1 MRLRTPDLNLPF
13 AEPNSRNTAVHRI
26 LRPPPRQF
34 PRTADFMHLLTR
46 EYIDW
51 LLRAA
56 DTPAVYAETLVSR
69 IAQSLL
75 PREWNLTAGFYRI
88 ARFVD

>member
-1 MRLRTPDLNLPF
+1 MFPLPILSPPLPVDDLSGNVGDAPSNASDLNLPF
-13 AEPNSRNTAVHRI
+13 AEPNGRNTAVHRI

-34 PRTADFMHLLTR
+34 PRTANFMHLLTR

-69 IAQSLL
+69 I
-75 PREWNLTAGFYRI
+75 E
-88 ARFVD
+88 